1 MRPAVSIGL
10 NLMLDRYSLEF
21 SGFRYFV
28 APQPEHL
35 YPVVT
40 VSSHAALTCTCSS

>member
-10 NLMLDRYSLEF
+10 NQMLDRYGLEF

-28 APQPEHL
+28 APQEQ
-35 YPVVT
+35 V
-40 VSSHAALTCTCSS
+40 